1 MRAGIAGVACRVRSS
16 RVVTQKEYG
25 LAAVDTCPLSLDS
38 LMTDVV
44 EIGVLY
50 TEHSDLRAGTA
61 LGSLWSYQ
69 AQPRRPTRRS
79 IVRNGDGNHEY
90 WLERTDP
97 LLNTILPG
105 TGVSVV
111 VNFGERWVCGRSLA
125 TAAFLPD
132 VSVIGPVTHPLVLR
146 VGVHV
151 QAIGAAFLASETE
164 DVLGVR
170 ASELVDQI
178 VPLADLWSQQEA
190 DTLVDSISDRSARY
204 RVSALCRAL
213 VGRTQR
219 PRAPRLEDSACRLI
233 TRRHGAVSI
242 EEMAGRHGISRRQ
255 FARRFSRATGLRPKL
270 YARITRFQALVH
282 TLLSTD
288 VSQWGAV
295 ASTVG
300 FYDQAHM
307 INEFRQFAGSPPTVF
322 FQPHGDTVDVGAV
335 QRRGRPSEWV
345 SVTR

>member
-1 MRAGIAGVACRVRSS
+1 
-16 RVVTQKEYG
+16 
-25 LAAVDTCPLSLDS
+25 
-38 LMTDVV
+38 
-44 EIGVLY
+44 
-50 TEHSDLRAGTA
+50 
-61 LGSLWSYQ
+61 
-69 AQPRRPTRRS
+69 
-79 IVRNGDGNHEY
+79 
-90 WLERTDP
+90 LERTDP

-111 VNFGERWVCGRSLA
+111 VNFGERWACGLSPA
-125 TAAFLPD
+125 TSAFLPK
-132 VSVIGPVTHPLVLR
+132 VSVIGPVTRPLVLQ

-164 DVLGVR
+164 DVLRVR
-170 ASELVDQI
+170 TSELVDQI
-178 VPLADLWSQQEA
+178 VPLADLWSQQESDA
-190 DTLVDSISDRSARY
+190 LVDSISDRHARY
-204 RVSALCRAL
+204 RVSGLCRAL

-219 PRAPRLEDSACRLI
+219 PRALRLEDSACRLI

-242 EEMAGRHGISRRQ
+242 EELARSHGISRRQ
-255 FARRFSRATGLRPKL
+255 FSSRFSTATGMPPKL
-270 YARITRFQALVH
+270 YARITRFQTLVH

-307 INEFRQFAGSPPTVF
+307 INEFRQFAGSPPTIF
-322 FQPHGDTVDVGAV
+322 FQPHGDTVDIGAI

-345 SVTR
+345 SITR